1 MNAIQLL
8 TGSFAQAIGWALL
21 HLLWQATIVAGILAA
36 VLALLP
42 RRSSNVRYAAA
53 CGALAIV
60 FGMFVATAIRAYDPA
75 VTPIATSTTSL
86 DAPESMTV
94 PLARIPAVIVATAA
108 ESWRDRAM
116 DAVSSA
122 RQSLPSVVAVWFLGV
137 MFLSTRLLVSWTRT
151 RALTRDGV
159 REAAPEWQRVA
170 ARLSEALGLRRAVL
184 LLESAAVEVPSVL
197 GSLRP
202 VILLPASTLT
212 GLTPDQI
219 EMVLAHELAHIRR
232 HDFAINLLQAFVET
246 LMFYHPAV
254 WWMSNRVRIERENC
268 CDDLAVSLCG
278 NPLQYARTLTRLEE
292 LRSVPL
298 ALAAN
303 GGSLLDRIRRIA
315 GVAANRSES
324 TGLSSR
330 WAAAVVMLSVFGLA
344 LALPSVPALAQRE
357 TAAPQAAKST
367 VDVVEQAPADDDVD
381 VDVNADADVDADMD
395 ADVDSETDIDVDPDV
410 DIDVD
415 SHMAWTYGRYSD
427 IPPVPPVPPTSAIA
441 PLAPLAPGTPAPAI
455 APAPGARPFP
465 AIAPMP
471 PFAPGTP
478 YPAIA
483 PMPGMPAMPPVPGSP
498 AAPPAPRTPRA
509 RMAMLDRLTLADHAA
524 EDGVDDD
531 VDSDDPR
538 HTDRKFS
545 DGGKL
550 TVDELIS
557 LRAMDVTP
565 EYITTMRGLFPELT
579 VRQVSNMKAV
589 GVTPEFIR
597 DMRAAGL
604 DVKSPRD
611 ASSLAA
617 VGVTAKF
624 IREMRDA
631 GLAVTNSHDASSL
644 AAVGVTAE
652 FIRDM
657 RSAGFEVKTA
667 HEATS
672 LSAVGV
678 TADWVRDMRAA
689 GVDLKSAR
697 EASSLRA
704 LGVTPA
710 FVKKLSAAGYS
721 NLSARELSRL
731 AAAGIDD
738 DFIREMD
745 QYKSKNK

>member
-1 MNAIQLL
+1 MNALQLL
-8 TGSFAQAIGWALL
+8 TGSLAQAIGWALL

-42 RRSSNVRYAAA
+42 RRSSNARYAAA

-60 FGMFVATAIRAYDPA
+60 FGMFVATAIRAYDPG

-86 DAPESMTV
+86 DAPESMAV
-94 PLARIPAVIVATAA
+94 PLAKIPAVIVATAA

-137 MFLSTRLLVSWTRT
+137 VFLSTRLLVSWTRT

-315 GVAANRSES
+315 GVRAES

-344 LALPSVPALAQRE
+344 LALPSLPALAQRE
-357 TAAPQAAKST
+357 PATPQAATSS
-367 VDVVEQAPADDDVD
+367 VDVVEKTPADDDDHWDANPNVD
-381 VDVNADADVDADMD
+381 VDVDADADADVD
-395 ADVDSETDIDVDPDV
+395 SGIDIDVDPDI

-415 SHMAWTYGRYSD
+415 PRIAWTYGRYSD
-427 IPPVPPVPPTSAIA
+427 IPPVPPIPPTSAIA
-441 PLAPLAPGTPAPAI
+441 PLAPLAPNAPFPAI
-455 APAPGARPFP
+455 APVPGARPFP
-465 AIAPMP
+465 A
-471 PFAPGTP
+471 FAP
-478 YPAIA
+478 
-483 PMPGMPAMPPVPGSP
+483 MPAMPPVPGAP

-509 RMAMLDRLTLADHAA
+509 RMAMLDRMTLADHAA
-524 EDGVDDD
+524 KDGVDDD
-531 VDSDDPR
+531 GVDDDIDSDDPR
-538 HTDRKFS
+538 HSDRKFAE
-545 DGGKL
+545 GGKL

-565 EYITTMRGLFPELT
+565 EYITTMRGLFPDLT

-604 DVKSPRD
+604 EVKSPRD
-611 ASSLAA
+611 ASGLAA
-617 VGVTAKF
+617 VGVTANF

-631 GLAVTNSHDASSL
+631 GLAVTNSRDASSL
-644 AAVGVTAE
+644 AAVGVTVE

-667 HEATS
+667 HDATN

-689 GVDLKSAR
+689 GVDLKSTR
-697 EASSLRA
+697 DASSLRA

-738 DFIREMD
+738 DFVREMD
-745 QYKSKNK
+745 QYRDATKEKNKNK

>member
-42 RRSSNVRYAAA
+42 RRSSNIRYAAA

-60 FGMFVATAIRAYDPA
+60 FGMFVATAIRAYDPG

-94 PLARIPAVIVATAA
+94 PLAKIPAVIVATAA

-357 TAAPQAAKST
+357 TATPQAAKST
-367 VDVVEQAPADDDVD
+367 VDVVEKAQADDDDHWDANPNVDVD
-381 VDVNADADVDADMD
+381 VDGAADVDADSD
-395 ADVDSETDIDVDPDV
+395 ADVDSDMDVDVDADV

-427 IPPVPPVPPTSAIA
+427 IPSVPPIPPTSAIA

-455 APAPGARPFP
+455 APVPGAR
-465 AIAPMP
+465 
-471 PFAPGTP
+471 P

-483 PMPGMPAMPPVPGSP
+483 PMPGMPPVPGSP

-524 EDGVDDD
+524 EDGVHDDANDDADDD
-531 VDSDDPR
+531 DDR
-538 HTDRKFS
+538 HLDRKFS
-545 DGGKL
+545 EGGKL

-604 DVKSPRD
+604 DVKTPRD
-611 ASSLAA
+611 ASGLAA

-631 GLAVTNSHDASSL
+631 GLAVTNSREATSL
-644 AAVGVTAE
+644 AAVGVTVE

-667 HEATS
+667 HDATN

-689 GVDLKSAR
+689 GVDLKSTR
-697 EASSLRA
+697 DASSLRA

-721 NLSARELSRL
+721 NLSPRELSRL

-738 DFIREMD
+738 DFVREMD
-745 QYKSKNK
+745 RYRDKSKNK